1 MDKGE
6 KFNTITHLVGSMAAL
21 IGLVV
26 LIVTSSRQGHVLPIV
41 SVTIYGT
48 TLALLY
54 MSSTLYH
61 SFRGKAKNVFQKLDH
76 LAIYLLIAGT
86 YTPFALITL
95 GKTWGWVIFG
105 LVWGLAIL
113 GIILELL
120 PQKSNRL
127 IPLIIY
133 LTMGWLIII
142 AIKPLIQA
150 LGMVGFGWLLLGGL
164 IKPLIQTLGMVGFG
178 WLLFGGL
185 AYTFGVI
192 FYVYDERVKHFHGI
206 WHLFVLAGST
216 IQYFTV
222 FYYVL

>member
-1 MDKGE
+1 MYKGE
-6 KFNTITHLVGSMAAL
+6 RFNTITHLVGSIAAFV
-21 IGLVV
+21 GLVV
-26 LIVTSSRQGHVLPIV
+26 LIVSASSQGEVTPIV

-54 MSSTLYH
+54 VSSTLYH
-61 SFRGKAKNVFQKLDH
+61 SLQGNAKNVFQKLDH

-86 YTPFALITL
+86 YTPFTLVTL
-95 GKTWGWVIFG
+95 GKTWGWVIFC

-120 PQKSNRL
+120 LQKSNRL

-133 LTMGWLIII
+133 LTMGWIIII

-150 LGMVGFGWLLLGGL
+150 
-164 IKPLIQTLGMVGFG
+164 LGMVGFG

-192 FYVYDERVKHFHGI
+192 FYVYDERVRHFHGI

>member
-26 LIVTSSRQGHVLPIV
+26 LIVTSSHQGHVLPIV

-54 MSSTLYH
+54 ISSTLYH
-61 SFRGKAKNVFQKLDH
+61 SLRGNAKNVFQKLDH

-164 IKPLIQTLGMVGFG
+164 
-178 WLLFGGL
+178 

-192 FYVYDERVKHFHGI
+192 FYVYDERVRHFHGI

>member
-1 MDKGE
+1 MHKGE
-6 KFNTITHLVGSMAAL
+6 RFNTITHLVGSIAAL
-21 IGLVV
+21 VGLVV
-26 LIVTSSRQGHVLPIV
+26 LIVTASDQGDVLPIV

-54 MSSTLYH
+54 ISSTLYH
-61 SFRGKAKNVFQKLDH
+61 SLRGKAKNIFQKLDH

-86 YTPFALITL
+86 YTPFVLVTL

-113 GIILELL
+113 GIILDLL

-127 IPLIIY
+127 IPLIVY
-133 LTMGWLIII
+133 LTMGWIIII
-142 AIKPLIQA
+142 AIKPLIHA

-164 IKPLIQTLGMVGFG
+164 
-178 WLLFGGL
+178 

-192 FYVYDERVKHFHGI
+192 FYIYDERVRHFHGI

-222 FYYVL
+222 YYYVL

>member
-1 MDKGE
+1 MHKGE
-6 KFNTITHLVGSMAAL
+6 RFNTITHLVGSIAAL
-21 IGLVV
+21 VGLVV
-26 LIVTSSRQGHVLPIV
+26 LIVTASDQGDVLPIV

-54 MSSTLYH
+54 ISSTLYH
-61 SFRGKAKNVFQKLDH
+61 SFRGKAKNIFQKLDH

-86 YTPFALITL
+86 YTPFVLVTL

-113 GIILELL
+113 GIILDLL

-127 IPLIIY
+127 IPLIVY
-133 LTMGWLIII
+133 LTMGWIIII
-142 AIKPLIQA
+142 AIKPLIHA

-164 IKPLIQTLGMVGFG
+164 
-178 WLLFGGL
+178 

-192 FYVYDERVKHFHGI
+192 FYIYDERVRHFHGI

-222 FYYVL
+222 YYYVL

>member
-26 LIVTSSRQGHVLPIV
+26 LIVTASRQGHVLPIV

-54 MSSTLYH
+54 ISSTLYH
-61 SFRGKAKNVFQKLDH
+61 SLRGNAKNVFQKLDH

-164 IKPLIQTLGMVGFG
+164 
-178 WLLFGGL
+178 

-192 FYVYDERVKHFHGI
+192 FYVYDERVRHFHGI

-222 FYYVL
+222 YNYVL

>member
-26 LIVTSSRQGHVLPIV
+26 LIVTTSRQGHVLPIV

-54 MSSTLYH
+54 ISSTLYH
-61 SFRGKAKNVFQKLDH
+61 SLRGNAKNVFQKLDH

-164 IKPLIQTLGMVGFG
+164 
-178 WLLFGGL
+178 

-192 FYVYDERVKHFHGI
+192 FYVYDERVRHFHGI

-222 FYYVL
+222 FNYVL

>member
-26 LIVTSSRQGHVLPIV
+26 LIVTSSRQGDVLPIV

-54 MSSTLYH
+54 ISSTLYH
-61 SFRGKAKNVFQKLDH
+61 SLRGNAKNVFQKLDH

-120 PQKSNRL
+120 PQKRNRL

-142 AIKPLIQA
+142 AIKPLIQT
-150 LGMVGFGWLLLGGL
+150 LGMVGFGWLLL
-164 IKPLIQTLGMVGFG
+164 
-178 WLLFGGL
+178 GGL

-192 FYVYDERVKHFHGI
+192 FYVYDERVRHFHGI

-222 FYYVL
+222 FNYVL

>member
-6 KFNTITHLVGSMAAL
+6 KFNTITHLVGSVAAL

-26 LIVTSSRQGHVLPIV
+26 LIVTASRQGHVLPIV

-54 MSSTLYH
+54 ISSTLYH
-61 SFRGKAKNVFQKLDH
+61 SLRGNAKNVFQKLDH

-164 IKPLIQTLGMVGFG
+164 
-178 WLLFGGL
+178 

-192 FYVYDERVKHFHGI
+192 FYVYDERVRHFHGI

-222 FYYVL
+222 YYYVL

>member
-26 LIVTSSRQGHVLPIV
+26 LIVTSSRQGDVLPIV

-54 MSSTLYH
+54 ISSTLYH
-61 SFRGKAKNVFQKLDH
+61 SLRGNAKNVFQKLDH

-142 AIKPLIQA
+142 AIKPLIQT
-150 LGMVGFGWLLLGGL
+150 LGMVGFGWLLL
-164 IKPLIQTLGMVGFG
+164 
-178 WLLFGGL
+178 GGL

-192 FYVYDERVKHFHGI
+192 FYVYDERVRHFHGI

-222 FYYVL
+222 FNYVL

>member
-6 KFNTITHLVGSMAAL
+6 KFNTITHLIGSMAAL

-26 LIVTSSRQGHVLPIV
+26 LIVTASRQGHVLPIV

-54 MSSTLYH
+54 ISSTLYH
-61 SFRGKAKNVFQKLDH
+61 GLRGNAKNVFQKLDH

-105 LVWGLAIL
+105 LVWGLAIF
-113 GIILELL
+113 GFILEIF

-127 IPLIIY
+127 IPLTIY
-133 LTMGWLIII
+133 LTMGWIIII

-150 LGMVGFGWLLLGGL
+150 LGMAGFGWLLL
-164 IKPLIQTLGMVGFG
+164 
-178 WLLFGGL
+178 GGL

-192 FYVYDERVKHFHGI
+192 FYVYDERVRHFHGI

-222 FYYVL
+222 FNYVL

>member
-164 IKPLIQTLGMVGFG
+164 
-178 WLLFGGL
+178 

-192 FYVYDERVKHFHGI
+192 FYVYDERVRHFHGI

-222 FYYVL
+222 YNYVL

>member
-1 MDKGE
+1 MHKGE
-6 KFNTITHLVGSMAAL
+6 RFNTITHLVGSIAAL
-21 IGLVV
+21 VGLVV
-26 LIVTSSRQGHVLPIV
+26 LIVTASDQGGVLPIV

-54 MSSTLYH
+54 ISSTLYH
-61 SFRGKAKNVFQKLDH
+61 SLRGKAKNIFQKLDH

-86 YTPFALITL
+86 YTPFVLVTL

-113 GIILELL
+113 GIILDLL

-127 IPLIIY
+127 IPLIVY
-133 LTMGWLIII
+133 LTMGWIIII
-142 AIKPLIQA
+142 AIKPLIHA

-164 IKPLIQTLGMVGFG
+164 
-178 WLLFGGL
+178 

-192 FYVYDERVKHFHGI
+192 FYIYDERVRHFHGI

-222 FYYVL
+222 YYYVL

>member
-6 KFNTITHLVGSMAAL
+6 KFNTITHLVGSVAAL

-26 LIVTSSRQGHVLPIV
+26 LIVTASRQGDVLPIV

-54 MSSTLYH
+54 ISSTLYH
-61 SFRGKAKNVFQKLDH
+61 SFRGKAKNIFQKLDH

-113 GIILELL
+113 GIILDLSL
-120 PQKSNRL
+120 QKSNRL
-127 IPLIIY
+127 IPLIVY

-164 IKPLIQTLGMVGFG
+164 
-178 WLLFGGL
+178 

-192 FYVYDERVKHFHGI
+192 FYVYDERVRHFHGI

-222 FYYVL
+222 YCYVL

>member
-1 MDKGE
+1 MYKGE
-6 KFNTITHLVGSMAAL
+6 RFNTITHFVGSIAAL

-26 LIVTSSRQGHVLPIV
+26 LIITASRQGDVLPIV
-41 SVTIYGT
+41 SVTIYGS

-54 MSSTLYH
+54 ISSTLYH
-61 SFRGKAKNVFQKLDH
+61 SLQGKAKNVFQQLDY

-86 YTPFALITL
+86 YTPFTLITL
-95 GKTWGWVIFG
+95 GETWGWVVFC

-120 PQKSNRL
+120 LQKSNRL

-133 LTMGWLIII
+133 LTMGWIIII
-142 AIKPLIQA
+142 AIKPLVQA

-164 IKPLIQTLGMVGFG
+164 
-178 WLLFGGL
+178 

-192 FYVYDERVKHFHGI
+192 FYVYDEKVRHFHGI

-216 IQYFTV
+216 IQYLTV

>member
-1 MDKGE
+1 MYKGE
-6 KFNTITHLVGSMAAL
+6 RFNTITHFVGSIAAL

-26 LIVTSSRQGHVLPIV
+26 LIITASRQGDVLPIV
-41 SVTIYGT
+41 SVTIYGS

-54 MSSTLYH
+54 ISSTLYH
-61 SFRGKAKNVFQKLDH
+61 SLQGKAKIVFQQLDY

-86 YTPFALITL
+86 YTPFTLITL
-95 GKTWGWVIFG
+95 GETWGWVVFC

-120 PQKSNRL
+120 LQKSNRL

-133 LTMGWLIII
+133 LTMGWIIII
-142 AIKPLIQA
+142 AIKPLVQA

-164 IKPLIQTLGMVGFG
+164 
-178 WLLFGGL
+178 

-192 FYVYDERVKHFHGI
+192 FYVYDEKVRHFHGI

-222 FYYVL
+222 YYYIL

>member
-54 MSSTLYH
+54 ISSTLYH
-61 SFRGKAKNVFQKLDH
+61 SLRGNAKNVFQKLDH

-105 LVWGLAIL
+105 LVWGLGIL

-164 IKPLIQTLGMVGFG
+164 
-178 WLLFGGL
+178 

-192 FYVYDERVKHFHGI
+192 FYVYDERVRHFHGI

-222 FYYVL
+222 FNYVL

>member
-1 MDKGE
+1 MYKGE
-6 KFNTITHLVGSMAAL
+6 RFNSITHLVGSIAAL

-26 LIVTSSRQGHVLPIV
+26 LIITASRQGDVLPIV
-41 SVTIYGT
+41 SVTIYGS

-54 MSSTLYH
+54 ISSTLYH
-61 SFRGKAKNVFQKLDH
+61 SLQGKAKNVFQQLDY

-95 GKTWGWVIFG
+95 GETWGWVIFC

-120 PQKSNRL
+120 LQKSNRL

-164 IKPLIQTLGMVGFG
+164 
-178 WLLFGGL
+178 

-192 FYVYDERVKHFHGI
+192 FYVYDEKVRHFHGI

-222 FYYVL
+222 YYYIL

>member
-1 MDKGE
+1 MYKGE
-6 KFNTITHLVGSMAAL
+6 RFNTITHFVGSIAAL

-26 LIVTSSRQGHVLPIV
+26 LIITASRQGDVLPIV
-41 SVTIYGT
+41 SVAIYGS

-54 MSSTLYH
+54 ISSTLYH
-61 SFRGKAKNVFQKLDH
+61 SLQGKAKNVFQQLDY

-86 YTPFALITL
+86 YTPFTLITL
-95 GKTWGWVIFG
+95 GEAWGWVVFC

-120 PQKSNRL
+120 LQKSNRL

-133 LTMGWLIII
+133 LTMGWIIII
-142 AIKPLIQA
+142 AIKPLVQA

-164 IKPLIQTLGMVGFG
+164 
-178 WLLFGGL
+178 

-192 FYVYDERVKHFHGI
+192 FYVYDEKVRHFHGI

-222 FYYVL
+222 YYYVL

>member
-1 MDKGE
+1 MYKGE
-6 KFNTITHLVGSMAAL
+6 RFNSITHLVGSIAAL

-26 LIVTSSRQGHVLPIV
+26 LIITASRQGDVLPIV
-41 SVTIYGT
+41 SVTIYGS

-54 MSSTLYH
+54 ISSTLYH
-61 SFRGKAKNVFQKLDH
+61 SLQGKAKNVFQQLDY

-86 YTPFALITL
+86 YTPFTLITL
-95 GKTWGWVIFG
+95 GEAWGWVVFC

-120 PQKSNRL
+120 LQKSNRL

-133 LTMGWLIII
+133 LTMGWIIII
-142 AIKPLIQA
+142 AIKPLVQA
-150 LGMVGFGWLLLGGL
+150 LGMVGFGWLLL
-164 IKPLIQTLGMVGFG
+164 
-178 WLLFGGL
+178 GGL

-192 FYVYDERVKHFHGI
+192 FYVYDERVRHFHGI

-222 FYYVL
+222 FNYVL

>member
-1 MDKGE
+1 MHKGE
-6 KFNTITHLVGSMAAL
+6 RFNSITHLAGSIAAL
-21 IGLVV
+21 VGLVV
-26 LIVTSSRQGHVLPIV
+26 LIVTASRQSDVLPIV

-54 MSSTLYH
+54 ISSTLYH
-61 SFRGKAKNVFQKLDH
+61 SFRGNAKNVFQKLDH
-76 LAIYLLIAGT
+76 FAIYLLIAGT

-95 GKTWGWVIFG
+95 GKIWGWAILG
-105 LVWGLAIL
+105 IVWGLAVL
-113 GIILELL
+113 GIILELSL
-120 PQKSNRL
+120 KRSNRL

-133 LTMGWLIII
+133 LTMGWLIIV
-142 AIKPLIQA
+142 AIKPFIQA
-150 LGMVGFGWLLLGGL
+150 LGMAGFGWVLL
-164 IKPLIQTLGMVGFG
+164 
-178 WLLFGGL
+178 GGL

-192 FYVYDERVKHFHGI
+192 FYVYDERFQHFHGI

>member
-1 MDKGE
+1 MYKGE
-6 KFNTITHLVGSMAAL
+6 RFNSITHLVGSIAAL

-26 LIVTSSRQGHVLPIV
+26 LIITASRQGDVLPIV
-41 SVTIYGT
+41 SVTIYGF

-54 MSSTLYH
+54 ISSTLYH
-61 SFRGKAKNVFQKLDH
+61 SLQGKAKNVFQQLDY

-95 GKTWGWVIFG
+95 GETWGWVVFC

-113 GIILELL
+113 GIILEFLL
-120 PQKSNRL
+120 QKSNRL

-133 LTMGWLIII
+133 LTMGWIIII
-142 AIKPLIQA
+142 AIKPLVQA

-164 IKPLIQTLGMVGFG
+164 
-178 WLLFGGL
+178 

-192 FYVYDERVKHFHGI
+192 FYVYDEKVRHFHGI

-222 FYYVL
+222 YYYIL

>member
-1 MDKGE
+1 MYKGE
-6 KFNTITHLVGSMAAL
+6 RFNTITHLVGSIAAL
-21 IGLVV
+21 VGLAV
-26 LIVTSSRQGHVLPIV
+26 LIITASRQGDVLPIV
-41 SVTIYGT
+41 SVTIYGI

-54 MSSTLYH
+54 IFSTLYH
-61 SFRGKAKNVFQKLDH
+61 SFRGHAKNVFQILDH

-86 YTPFALITL
+86 YTPFALVTI
-95 GKTWGWVIFG
+95 GEIWGWVIFS

-113 GIILELL
+113 GIILEIF
-120 PQKSNRL
+120 PPKNSRL

-133 LTMGWLIII
+133 LTMGWIIII

-150 LGMVGFGWLLLGGL
+150 LGMAGFGWLLLGG
-164 IKPLIQTLGMVGFG
+164 F
-178 WLLFGGL
+178 

-192 FYVYDERVKHFHGI
+192 FYVYDKRVRHFHGI

>member
-142 AIKPLIQA
+142 AIKPLIQT
-150 LGMVGFGWLLLGGL
+150 LGMVGFGWLLL
-164 IKPLIQTLGMVGFG
+164 
-178 WLLFGGL
+178 GGL

-192 FYVYDERVKHFHGI
+192 FYVYDERVRHFHGI

-216 IQYFTV
+216 FQYFTV
-222 FYYVL
+222 FNYVL

>member
-1 MDKGE
+1 MYKGE
-6 KFNTITHLVGSMAAL
+6 RFNSITHLAGSMAAL

-26 LIVTSSRQGHVLPIV
+26 LIITASRQGNVLLIV
-41 SVTIYGT
+41 SVTSYGS

-54 MSSTLYH
+54 ISSTLYH
-61 SFRGKAKNVFQKLDH
+61 SFQGKAKNVFQQLDY

-95 GKTWGWVIFG
+95 GETWGWVVFC

-113 GIILELL
+113 GIILEFLL
-120 PQKSNRL
+120 QKSNRL

-133 LTMGWLIII
+133 LTMGWVIIK
-142 AIKPLIQA
+142 AIKPLVQA

-164 IKPLIQTLGMVGFG
+164 
-178 WLLFGGL
+178 
-185 AYTFGVI
+185 AHTFGVI
-192 FYVYDERVKHFHGI
+192 FYVYDEKVRHFHGI

-222 FYYVL
+222 YYYIL

>member
-1 MDKGE
+1 M
-6 KFNTITHLVGSMAAL
+6 
-21 IGLVV
+21 
-26 LIVTSSRQGHVLPIV
+26 
-41 SVTIYGT
+41 
-48 TLALLY
+48 LY
-54 MSSTLYH
+54 VSSTLYH
-61 SFRGKAKNVFQKLDH
+61 SLRGNAKNVFQKLDH

-86 YTPFALITL
+86 YTPFALVTM
-95 GKTWGWVIFG
+95 GETWGWVIFS

-113 GIILELL
+113 GIILEIF
-120 PQKSNRL
+120 PPKNSRL

-133 LTMGWLIII
+133 LTMGWIIII

-150 LGMVGFGWLLLGGL
+150 LGMAGFGWLLLGG
-164 IKPLIQTLGMVGFG
+164 F
-178 WLLFGGL
+178 

-192 FYVYDERVKHFHGI
+192 FYVYDKRVRHFHGI

>member
-1 MDKGE
+1 MHKGE
-6 KFNTITHLVGSMAAL
+6 RFNTITHLVGSIAAL
-21 IGLVV
+21 VGLVV
-26 LIVTSSRQGHVLPIV
+26 LIVTASDQGDVLPIV

-54 MSSTLYH
+54 ISSTLYH
-61 SFRGKAKNVFQKLDH
+61 SLRGKAKNVFQKLDH

-113 GIILELL
+113 GIILDLL

-127 IPLIIY
+127 IPLIVY
-133 LTMGWLIII
+133 LTMGWIIII
-142 AIKPLIQA
+142 AIKPLIHA

-164 IKPLIQTLGMVGFG
+164 
-178 WLLFGGL
+178 

-192 FYVYDERVKHFHGI
+192 FYIYDERVRHFHGI

-222 FYYVL
+222 YYYIL